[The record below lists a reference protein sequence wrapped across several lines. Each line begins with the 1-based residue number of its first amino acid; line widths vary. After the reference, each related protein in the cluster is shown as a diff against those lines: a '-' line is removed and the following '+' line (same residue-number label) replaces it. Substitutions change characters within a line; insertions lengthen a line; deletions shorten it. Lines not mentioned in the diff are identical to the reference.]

1 MKRITL
7 GSEGMGSWS
16 EPHTSRFLKVLFPD
30 ADTVYENTEE
40 CDLIVRSHFFDRRCA
55 VPNGSPYYGGQIEPN
70 WNMQKKPYI
79 YWSGEGWSVKESEYH
94 TRYVHISATNE
105 DPDAIYLPF
114 MVKSFHLN
122 ENPRSYTNKNREHLL
137 AYCSSNATE
146 VRENMFNL
154 FVEMTDGDVCHALGR
169 NCGKY
174 KETQRRVGGYWQ
186 EDELL
191 RRYSEYNFVFAM
203 ENNAMPGYITEKI
216 LNVYASGA
224 VPVYWGDSVVSEFFN
239 KDSFIDVSDFDSPEE
254 CVEYVVSMEEEKI
267 YWMMEQPIFKES
279 GIYDDIINI
288 NKNNDYYEK
297 NATKLIPLLEDVG
310 I

>member
-1 MKRITL
+1 
-7 GSEGMGSWS
+7 
-16 EPHTSRFLKVLFPD
+16 
-30 ADTVYENTEE
+30 
-40 CDLIVRSHFFDRRCA
+40 
-55 VPNGSPYYGGQIEPN
+55 
-70 WNMQKKPYI
+70 
-79 YWSGEGWSVKESEYH
+79 
-94 TRYVHISATNE
+94 
-105 DPDAIYLPF
+105 
-114 MVKSFHLN
+114 
-122 ENPRSYTNKNREHLL
+122 
-137 AYCSSNATE
+137 
-146 VRENMFNL
+146 
-154 FVEMTDGDVCHALGR
+154 
-169 NCGKY
+169 
-174 KETQRRVGGYWQ
+174 
-186 EDELL
+186 
-191 RRYSEYNFVFAM
+191 M

-224 VPVYWGDSVVSEFFN
+224 VPVYWGDSVVGEFFN